1 MSLVETV
8 KSAGII
14 GCGGA
19 GFPTHVK
26 IDTKVDVVIANGA
39 ECEPL
44 LNTDQRVMET
54 YADELVLGLLLIVKN
69 VGAKQAY
76 IAVKEGYERSIAALS
91 ARVAKVDNLELAL
104 LGNFYPA
111 GDEQILLTEITD
123 KIVPE
128 GGIPLDVGAV
138 VSNVLTMVQVARA
151 SAGRPVTEREVT
163 LVGEVRKPQVITAP
177 IGTPVADLLQV
188 ARPRIPVEEM
198 AVIDGGPMMGRI
210 VGTDSAV
217 NKTTSGFIFL
227 SKEHPLIQWRTIP
240 MSAMIRRS
248 VAACCQCRECTEI
261 CSRFMQGHRIEPHLM
276 MRSLAYHSDPSRA
289 SGSFK
294 RPNDEPTRAMTG
306 AFLCSQCG
314 LCEFAC
320 PMNLSPRRAFV
331 DILERFRASGFRNP
345 HRSAPEAPH
354 EFRRY
359 RKIGKDRLTRRY
371 LLTDYESHDLVLGG
385 MSDPPAVRLSLT
397 QAAGVPPEPVVEV
410 GSSVS
415 KGDLVARA
423 PKGKLGANLHASIS
437 GKVAGIDSEAIVIE
451 G

>member
-54 YADELVLGLLLIVKN
+54 YADELVAGLLLIVKN

-76 IAVKEGYERSIAALS
+76 IAVKEGYERAIAALS
-91 ARVAKVDNLELAL
+91 PRVAEVDNLELAM

-128 GGIPLDVGAV
+128 GGIPLNVGAV

-163 LVGEVRKPQVITAP
+163 LVGEVMKPQVITAP
-177 IGTPVADLLQV
+177 IGTPVADLLAL

-210 VGTDSAV
+210 VGVDSAV

-227 SKEHPLIQWRTIP
+227 SKDHPLIQWRTIP
-240 MSAMIRRS
+240 MSAMVRRS
-248 VAACCQCRECTEI
+248 VAACCQCRECTEV

-276 MRSLAYHSDPSRA
+276 MRSLAYHS
-289 SGSFK
+289 
-294 RPNDEPTRAMTG
+294 DEPTRAMTG

-331 DILERFRASGFRNP
+331 DILDRFRTSGFKNP
-345 HRSAPEAPH
+345 HRSAPETPH

-371 LLTDYESHDLVLGG
+371 RLTDYESHDLVLGT
-385 MSDPPAVRLSLT
+385 MPDPPAVRLSLT
-397 QAAGVPPEPVVEV
+397 QAAGAPPEPVVEV
-410 GSSVS
+410 GSSVN
-415 KGDLVARA
+415 KGDLIARA
-423 PKGKLGANLHASIS
+423 PKGKLSANLHASIS
-437 GKVAGIDSEAIVIE
+437 GNVAVIE
-451 G
+451 NGTIMIEGAR

>member
-1 MSLVETV
+1 MSLVEAV
-8 KSAGII
+8 KRAGII
-14 GCGGA
+14 GCGGG

-44 LNTDQRVMET
+44 LNSDQRVMET
-54 YADELVLGLLLIVKN
+54 YADELVGGLLLIVKN

-91 ARVAKVDNLELAL
+91 GRLAKVDNVELAL

-111 GDEQILLTEITD
+111 GDEQILLTEITG

-128 GGIPLDVGAV
+128 GGIPLNVGAV

-151 SAGRPVTEREVT
+151 SEGRPVTEREVT

-177 IGTPVADLLQV
+177 IGTPVADLLV
-188 ARPRIPVEEM
+188 IAKPRIPVGEM

-210 VGTDSAV
+210 VGMDSAV
-217 NKTTSGFIFL
+217 NKTTSGLIFL

-240 MSAMIRRS
+240 MSAMVRRS
-248 VAACCQCRECTEI
+248 AAACCQCRECTEV
-261 CSRFMQGHRIEPHLM
+261 CSRYMQGHNIEPHLM
-276 MRSLAYHSDPSRA
+276 MRSLAYHR
-289 SGSFK
+289 
-294 RPNDEPTRAMTG
+294 DEPTRAMTG

-331 DILERFRASGFRNP
+331 EILERFSKAGFKNP
-345 HRSAPEAPH
+345 HRHAPKAVH

-371 LLTDYESHDLVLGG
+371 LLTDYESHDLVLGT
-385 MSDPPAVRLSLT
+385 MPDPPAVRLSLT
-397 QAAGVPPEPVVEV
+397 QAAGVPPEPVVKL
-410 GSSVS
+410 GASVN
-415 KGDLVARA
+415 KGDLVAEV
-423 PKGKLGANLHASIS
+423 PKGKLGANIHASIS
-437 GKVAGIDSEAIVIE
+437 GKVAGIENGTMVIA
-451 G
+451 GRVSAPD

>member
-54 YADELVLGLLLIVKN
+54 YAEELVEGLLLIVKN

-76 IAVKEGYERSIAALS
+76 IAVKEGYERAIAALS
-91 ARVAKVDNLELAL
+91 PRVAEVDNLELAL

-111 GDEQILLTEITD
+111 GDEQILLTEITG

-128 GGIPLDVGAV
+128 GGIPLNVGAV

-151 SAGRPVTEREVT
+151 SGGRPVTEREVT
-163 LVGEVRKPQVITAP
+163 LVGEVMKPQVITAP

-217 NKTTSGFIFL
+217 NKTTSGFVFL
-227 SKEHPLIQWRTIP
+227 SKDHPLIQWRTIP
-240 MSAMIRRS
+240 MSAMVRRS
-248 VAACCQCRECTEI
+248 VAACCQCRECTEV

-276 MRSLAYHSDPSRA
+276 MRSLAYHS
-289 SGSFK
+289 
-294 RPNDEPTRAMTG
+294 DEPTRAMTG

-331 DILERFRASGFRNP
+331 DILERFRTSGFRNP
-345 HRSAPEAPH
+345 HRGAPEVPH

-371 LLTDYESHDLVLGG
+371 RLTDYESHDLVLGA
-385 MSDPPAVRLSLT
+385 MPDPPAVRLSLT

-437 GKVAGIDSEAIVIE
+437 GHVAIIENGTMVIE
-451 G
+451 GDR